1 MKRTKAKTAVDPC
14 SVDERTGTRELIS
27 LAVAVEK
34 SLALA
39 GPVNISEVVGLED
52 AIGRVLAEDLVAPFP
67 LPPFDNSA
75 MDGYALRAK
84 DLSGIG
90 PWRLRVTGR
99 VAAGD
104 TSRSS
109 VKSAPGKSSE
119 FLLARRCQR
128 VQTP

>member
-14 SVDERTGTRELIS
+14 SVDERIGTRELIS

-75 MDGYALRAK
+75 MDGFACAPETSPE
-84 DLSGIG
+84 SG
-90 PWRLRVTGR
+90 
-99 VAAGD
+99 
-104 TSRSS
+104 
-109 VKSAPGKSSE
+109 PGGC
-119 FLLARRCQR
+119 A
-128 VQTP
+128 